1 MHEGDTM
8 TIPLSKLKQGDKCRV
23 ADILGNEDTNQF
35 LSNIGLHIG
44 DDISVISKL
53 GSNLIINVKDGRF
66 GIDQG
71 IAKLILVDH
80 D

>member
-1 MHEGDTM
+1 M
-8 TIPLSKLKQGDKCRV
+8 TIQLSKLKQGDKCRV
-23 ADILGNEDTNQF
+23 AEIQGNADTNQF
-35 LSNIGLHIG
+35 LSNIGLQVG
-44 DDISVISKL
+44 DHISVISKL

-71 IAKLILVDH
+71 IAKLILVTH